1 MSDTKSQDIV
11 LNNLVAILVTE
22 IASYGYINALNYTLP
37 GTYNKCTER
46 TRKLVSTVYQVS
58 EPVFGQH
65 RETVIKWILK
75 HVDESLREKLIVTPT
90 TLHSGPSRLQKRYLW
105 ILTVPSI

>member
-1 MSDTKSQDIV
+1 MVDSKPQDIV
-11 LNNLVAILVTE
+11 LNNLVAILATE
-22 IASYGYINALNYTLP
+22 IAVPGYLTAFNYAFP

-46 TRKLVSTVYQVS
+46 TQETILNMYQVS

-65 RETVIKWILK
+65 REAVIKWISK
-75 HVDESLREKLIVTPT
+75 YVDKSLREELIVTPLN
-90 TLHSGPSRLQKRYLW
+90 LHSGPSRLQKRYLW